1 MVALPQGVVLEMVKL
16 QGVVRLLVVAS
27 FQEVEAASFQGVVG
41 VQLVG
46 VEWQYQLDK
55 QQLKMKN
62 ETMQCYRDIMF
73 LRHWY
78 RDCTT
83 LHVP

>member
-1 MVALPQGVVLEMVKL
+1 MALPQGVALEMVKL

-27 FQEVEAASFQGVVG
+27 FQGEEVASFQGVVS

-55 QQLKMKN
+55 QQLKN
-62 ETMQCYRDIMF
+62 EEETMQCYQDKMF

-83 LHVP
+83 LHVL

>member
-27 FQEVEAASFQGVVG
+27 FQGVEAASFQGVVG

-46 VEWQYQLDK
+46 VE
-55 QQLKMKN
+55 
-62 ETMQCYRDIMF
+62 
-73 LRHWY
+73 
-78 RDCTT
+78 
-83 LHVP
+83 

>member
-1 MVALPQGVVLEMVKL
+1 MALPQGVALEMVKL

-27 FQEVEAASFQGVVG
+27 FQGEEVASFQGVVS

-55 QQLKMKN
+55 QQLKN
-62 ETMQCYRDIMF
+62 EEETMRCYQDKMF

-83 LHVP
+83 LHVL

>member
-1 MVALPQGVVLEMVKL
+1 MALPQGVALEMVKL

-27 FQEVEAASFQGVVG
+27 FQGEEVASFQGVVG

-55 QQLKMKN
+55 QQLKN
-62 ETMQCYRDIMF
+62 EEETMQCYQDKMF

-83 LHVP
+83 LHVL

>member
-27 FQEVEAASFQGVVG
+27 FQGEEVASFQGVVG

-62 ETMQCYRDIMF
+62 ETMRCYCDKMF
-73 LRHWY
+73 LRHRY

-83 LHVP
+83 LRVP

>member
-27 FQEVEAASFQGVVG
+27 FQGVEAASFQGVVG

-55 QQLKMKN
+55 QQLKN
-62 ETMQCYRDIMF
+62 EEETMRCYQDKMF

-83 LHVP
+83 LHVL

>member
-1 MVALPQGVVLEMVKL
+1 MVALPQGVALEMVKL

-27 FQEVEAASFQGVVG
+27 FQGEEVASFQGVVS

-55 QQLKMKN
+55 QQLKN
-62 ETMQCYRDIMF
+62 EEETMQCYQDKMF

-83 LHVP
+83 LHVL